1 VGEIII
7 KELTNINTIYILKQK
22 RYYIAYITTRRG
34 VMGTKEPDSIKFTV
48 PETLGQSIYNC
59 LKKAI
64 IENKIE
70 PNQKINEKEI
80 ADSFKVSRTPVRE
93 ALVRLEAEG
102 FTKATSHR
110 DVVVKEV
117 SYGDLMDIFQVIGIL
132 DSLAITL
139 VVDKIESKEFTRL
152 EKMTDKLKHYYNQKD
167 VEKFI
172 DMNYAIHDRIWDHLI
187 NIYLQKA
194 LKHCLAHIQR
204 CYYALSSA
212 FQKKEILDDSM
223 KAHKDILEAL
233 SKKDKKRLNY
243 IIQEHWNPPLV

>member
-1 VGEIII
+1 MEK
-7 KELTNINTIYILKQK
+7 KEQN
-22 RYYIAYITTRRG
+22 
-34 VMGTKEPDSIKFTV
+34 SIKYTI
-48 PETLGQSIYNC
+48 PDTLGQSIYNC

-102 FTKATSHR
+102 FTKITSHR

-117 SYGDLMDIFQVIGIL
+117 SYADLVDIFQVIGIL
-132 DSLAITL
+132 DGLAVTL
-139 VVDKIESKEFTRL
+139 VVDKIESKEFAKL
-152 EKMTDKLKHYYNQKD
+152 EKMTTKLEHYYNQKD

-172 DMNYAIHDRIWDHLI
+172 DMNYAIHDRIWDHLN

-194 LKHCLAHIQR
+194 LRHCLVHIQR

-223 KAHKDILEAL
+223 KAHKNILEAL
-233 SKKDKKRLNY
+233 NKKDKKRLKY

>member
-1 VGEIII
+1 
-7 KELTNINTIYILKQK
+7 
-22 RYYIAYITTRRG
+22 
-34 VMGTKEPDSIKFTV
+34 MGTRERNSIKYTM
-48 PETLGQSIYNC
+48 PETLGQSIYHC

-102 FTKATSHR
+102 FTKIISHR
-110 DVVVKEV
+110 EVVVQEV
-117 SYGDLMDIFQVIGIL
+117 SYADLVDIFQVIGIL
-132 DSLAITL
+132 DSLAVTL
-139 VVDKIESKEFTRL
+139 VVDKIESKEFTKL
-152 EKMTDKLKHYYNQKD
+152 ENMTTKLEHYYDQKE

-172 DMNYAIHDRIWDHLI
+172 DMNYVIHDRIWDHLN

-194 LKHCLAHIQR
+194 LRHCLAHIQR

-212 FQKKEILDDSM
+212 FQKKEILGGSM

-233 SKKDKKRLNY
+233 NKKDKKTLKY
-243 IIQEHWNPPLV
+243 INQEHWNPPLV